1 MTSEVGVWDW
11 AVETGNLQFVLAVA
25 DGNGYR
31 LAERSVGLAEWEA
44 SLHPEDRARAM
55 QALLDCRDGRSLR
68 FRCEYRTHT
77 RHGHWRWFRGEG
89 QVVDS
94 ADGQA
99 RHLAGTFRDIHE
111 RKQVEA
117 ELEKLSMAVEQNPS
131 VVFITDAQGRFEYCN
146 QAFSEVTGY
155 GLEDILE
162 QTPRLLKSGLNEVGT
177 YADLWRTINAG
188 KTWRGRL
195 LNRRRDGSIYVC
207 LQAIAP
213 IRDANGRI
221 THFVSISQ
229 DLSELQESPDLWPP
243 RRRS

>member
-1 MTSEVGVWDW
+1 
-11 AVETGNLQFVLAVA
+11 
-25 DGNGYR
+25 
-31 LAERSVGLAEWEA
+31 
-44 SLHPEDRARAM
+44 
-55 QALLDCRDGRSLR
+55 
-68 FRCEYRTHT
+68 
-77 RHGHWRWFRGEG
+77 
-89 QVVDS
+89 
-94 ADGQA
+94 
-99 RHLAGTFRDIHE
+99 
-111 RKQVEA
+111 
-117 ELEKLSMAVEQNPS
+117 MAVEQNPS